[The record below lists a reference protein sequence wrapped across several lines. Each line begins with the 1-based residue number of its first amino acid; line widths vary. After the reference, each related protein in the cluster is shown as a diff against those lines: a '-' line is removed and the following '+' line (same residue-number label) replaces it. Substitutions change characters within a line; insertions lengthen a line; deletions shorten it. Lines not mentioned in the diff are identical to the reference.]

1 MTTRSQGARIQNTA
15 WCSDAVRLAFVSRLE
30 PEYGPFPLKVRSHL
44 KAAGATSTES
54 RTIETVTV
62 TFTDHSAEQE
72 PVVSTERVDQEPALD
87 FPGGGART
95 IAFSALPKSALTKRN
110 PALRTPGAAEVR
122 QTSPY
127 SGVSSLSCCR
137 VLPVAR
143 GVVHAPR

>member
-1 MTTRSQGARIQNTA
+1 MTTRSQGARISNTA
-15 WCSDAVRLAFVSRLE
+15 WCSDAVRLAFASRLE
-30 PEYGPFPLKVRSHL
+30 PEYGPFPLKVRSHR
-44 KAAGATSTES
+44 KAVRATSTDS

-72 PVVSTERVDQEPALD
+72 PVVSTERVDQESALD
-87 FPGGGART
+87 FSGGGVRA
-95 IAFSALPKSALTKRN
+95 IAFSASRKWNL
-110 PALRTPGAAEVR
+110 ALRTLGAVEVR

-143 GVVHAPR
+143 GLVHAPR